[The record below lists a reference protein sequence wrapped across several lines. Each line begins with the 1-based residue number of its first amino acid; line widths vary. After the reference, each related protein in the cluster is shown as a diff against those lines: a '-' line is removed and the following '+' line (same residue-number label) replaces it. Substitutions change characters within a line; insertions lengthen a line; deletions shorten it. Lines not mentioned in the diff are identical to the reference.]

1 MSGWTLPYQFDV
13 RVVEARTPLS
23 DEVRTAMAEVR
34 SDPLPW
40 NAPGDAQTWDTPPGV
55 GFDSHP
61 VARAIVPP
69 VGVATGG
76 GGALLL
82 DPAQNN
88 SYKALAEAW
97 RNGGSVRFQPGA
109 AGEEGAGGSSG
120 RWIVTGLS
128 GNAQNSL
135 VSKYALRASRGGS
148 AGAAVSQPRVGLYRP
163 WNASMDEGWTRWLLE
178 MYGLAFTSLYSAD
191 VRAGDLGSRYDVILL
206 ADMRAGQIVNGSAN
220 GSVPPRYAGG
230 IGPEGVRELDAFVR
244 SGGTLVTIN
253 GSSNFVIDELHLP
266 VENVIEDVPRDEY
279 FAGGAIVELLVDP
292 SQPVMSGMSAR
303 SKVFVGGS
311 PVFKTTEDFEGHVLA
326 KYSENGSPLLSGYFL
341 GEQHVQ
347 GYAAA
352 LDVEYGDGRVV
363 LLGMKPQWRGQPFG
377 TFKVLFNAALYA
389 REVAAQAPDN
399 DDFWTAPTEDEDE
412 DESDHEGNGN

>member
-1 MSGWTLPYQFDV
+1 
-13 RVVEARTPLS
+13 
-23 DEVRTAMAEVR
+23 
-34 SDPLPW
+34 
-40 NAPGDAQTWDTPPGV
+40 
-55 GFDSHP
+55 
-61 VARAIVPP
+61 
-69 VGVATGG
+69 
-76 GGALLL
+76 
-82 DPAQNN
+82 
-88 SYKALAEAW
+88 
-97 RNGGSVRFQPGA
+97 
-109 AGEEGAGGSSG
+109 
-120 RWIVTGLS
+120 
-128 GNAQNSL
+128 
-135 VSKYALRASRGGS
+135 
-148 AGAAVSQPRVGLYRP
+148 
-163 WNASMDEGWTRWLLE
+163 MDEGWTRWLLE